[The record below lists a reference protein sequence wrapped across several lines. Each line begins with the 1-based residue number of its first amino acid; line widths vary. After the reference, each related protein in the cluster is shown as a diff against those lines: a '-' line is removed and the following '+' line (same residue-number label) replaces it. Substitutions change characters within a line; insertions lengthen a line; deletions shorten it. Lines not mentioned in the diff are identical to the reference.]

1 MFPFRILN
9 VMDAFVG
16 LVLITEQARVSLV
29 CTPPP
34 APPEQ
39 IVRFFGAKNICLAS
53 TMDSTMWR
61 VSLQCFTDDVEV
73 LLNGGTW

>member
-9 VMDAFVG
+9 VMDVFAGF
-16 LVLITEQARVSLV
+16 VLITEQARVSLV
-29 CTPPP
+29 Y
-34 APPEQ
+34 PPEQ

-73 LLNGGTW
+73 LLNRGTW

>member
-9 VMDAFVG
+9 VMDVFAGF
-16 LVLITEQARVSLV
+16 VLITEQARVSLV
-29 CTPPP
+29 YP
-34 APPEQ
+34 PPEQ

>member
-9 VMDAFVG
+9 VMDVFAGF
-16 LVLITEQARVSLV
+16 VLITEQARVSLV
-29 CTPPP
+29 Y
-34 APPEQ
+34 PPEQ

>member
-1 MFPFRILN
+1 
-9 VMDAFVG
+9 MDAFAG
-16 LVLITEQARVSLV
+16 FVLITEHARVSLV
-29 CTPPP
+29 Y
-34 APPEQ
+34 PPEQ

-73 LLNGGTW
+73 LLNGGT

>member
-9 VMDAFVG
+9 VMDAFAG
-16 LVLITEQARVSLV
+16 FVLITEQARVSLV
-29 CTPPP
+29 Y
-34 APPEQ
+34 PPEQ

-61 VSLQCFTDDVEV
+61 VSLQCLTDDVEV
-73 LLNGGTW
+73 LLNGGT

>member
-9 VMDAFVG
+9 VMNAFAG
-16 LVLITEQARVSLV
+16 FVLITEQARVSLV
-29 CTPPP
+29 Y
-34 APPEQ
+34 PPEQ

>member
-9 VMDAFVG
+9 VMDAFAG
-16 LVLITEQARVSLV
+16 FVLITEQARVSLV
-29 CTPPP
+29 Y
-34 APPEQ
+34 PPEQ
-39 IVRFFGAKNICLAS
+39 IVRFFGAKNIGLAS

>member
-9 VMDAFVG
+9 VMDAFAG
-16 LVLITEQARVSLV
+16 FVLITEQARVSLV
-29 CTPPP
+29 Y
-34 APPEQ
+34 PPEQ

-73 LLNGGTW
+73 LLNGGTWWKR

>member
-9 VMDAFVG
+9 VMDAFAG
-16 LVLITEQARVSLV
+16 FVLITEQARVSLV
-29 CTPPP
+29 Y
-34 APPEQ
+34 PPEQ

-73 LLNGGTW
+73 LLNGGT

>member
-9 VMDAFVG
+9 VMDAFAG
-16 LVLITEQARVSLV
+16 FVLITEQASVSLV
-29 CTPPP
+29 Y
-34 APPEQ
+34 PPEQ

>member
-9 VMDAFVG
+9 VMDAFAG
-16 LVLITEQARVSLV
+16 FVLITEQARFSLV
-29 CTPPP
+29 YPPP
-34 APPEQ
+34 PPEQ

>member
-9 VMDAFVG
+9 VMDAFAG
-16 LVLITEQARVSLV
+16 FVLITEQARVSLV
-29 CTPPP
+29 Y
-34 APPEQ
+34 PPEQ

>member
-9 VMDAFVG
+9 VMDAFAG
-16 LVLITEQARVSLV
+16 FVLITEQARVSLV
-29 CTPPP
+29 Y
-34 APPEQ
+34 PPEQ

-61 VSLQCFTDDVEV
+61 VSLQCLTDDVEV

>member
-9 VMDAFVG
+9 VMDAFAG
-16 LVLITEQARVSLV
+16 FVLITEKARVSLV
-29 CTPPP
+29 Y
-34 APPEQ
+34 PPEQ

-61 VSLQCFTDDVEV
+61 VSLQCFTGDVKV

>member
-9 VMDAFVG
+9 VMDAFAG
-16 LVLITEQARVSLV
+16 FVLITEQARVSLV
-29 CTPPP
+29 Y
-34 APPEQ
+34 PPEQ
-39 IVRFFGAKNICLAS
+39 IVRFFGAKNIRLAS

>member
-9 VMDAFVG
+9 VMDAFAG
-16 LVLITEQARVSLV
+16 FVLITEQARVSLV
-29 CTPPP
+29 Y
-34 APPEQ
+34 PPEQ
-39 IVRFFGAKNICLAS
+39 IVRFFGAKNICLES

>member
-1 MFPFRILN
+1 MLF
-9 VMDAFVG
+9 MDAFAG
-16 LVLITEQARVSLV
+16 FALITEQARVSLV
-29 CTPPP
+29 Y
-34 APPEQ
+34 PPEQ